1 MSQVRFTLLSV
12 NGGNKNSDVSI
23 SEISSETKNAVLTQ
37 AQNYQKL
44 IKITHMVASVG
55 SEHWTKTY
63 NDRVQLLEKILE
75 NWELGGKVE
84 TITKEEKI
92 FKGR

>member
-23 SEISSETKNAVLTQ
+23 GEISSETKNAILTQ

-44 IKITHMVASVG
+44 MKITHMLASVG
-55 SEHWTKTY
+55 SEH
-63 NDRVQLLEKILE
+63 
-75 NWELGGKVE
+75 
-84 TITKEEKI
+84 
-92 FKGR
+92 